1 VKLPVFF
8 RVSFLADGL
17 GTAIASALMQR
28 KSMPLRRGAGAPAA
42 TLAVLRLAEATA
54 PGRRRDAR
62 NVVVQMD
69 ATLVDAALDVAGR
82 SA

>member
-28 KSMPLRRGAGAPAA
+28 RACLFGGAGAQAA
-42 TLAVLRLAEATA
+42 ALAVLRLAEATA
-54 PGRRRDAR
+54 PGRCRDAR